1 MKNMIDNY
9 LLEELVAFN
18 KYQTLAK
25 TAKHL
30 GLSQPAITRGTKK
43 LEQELNLK
51 LFDRQPNKIT
61 LNETGRFAAEKA
73 EKVLV
78 VNRSFVSEV
87 KSFNQNQTKVVIASI
102 APGPLMIAKRIDD
115 TNIQFEDK
123 LLSDKNLNQLLI
135 DQQYTII
142 FTNYPLQD
150 KNISNSYLGQESLIA
165 NLNEFTPLA
174 NRNEV
179 SFQDLQGMSFIV
191 LRDIGIWRDLI
202 QKKIPD
208 AKFLYQNDRNNFD
221 EIKNYSVFPYFTT
234 NISHLDPLWQKQEMA
249 DRRPVKISDETATM
263 TFYANY
269 LGKNKKRLLP
279 FITSL
284 QDEWAKID

>member
-1 MKNMIDNY
+1 MIDNY

-202 QKKIPD
+202 QKK
-208 AKFLYQNDRNNFD
+208 N
-221 EIKNYSVFPYFTT
+221 T
-234 NISHLDPLWQKQEMA
+234 
-249 DRRPVKISDETATM
+249 
-263 TFYANY
+263 
-269 LGKNKKRLLP
+269 
-279 FITSL
+279 
-284 QDEWAKID
+284 